1 MTLRTAVFEQQIT
14 RLRAEGYQFL
24 PLLWVLEGLYQ
35 GVALPDKAIAITVD
49 DDHRSVYTELRP
61 IIVRENLPV
70 TLFIYPSAISN
81 ASYAMTWDQ
90 LAEMQKIPGV
100 DIQSQTYWH
109 PNFRTEKKR
118 LSPEAYAAFVKKQ
131 LELPRTILYN
141 KLGVNATLLS
151 WPFGI
156 RDTTRTRPPPALATA
171 TPSPSRGDT
180 PAAATHPTR
189 SHATWWWI
197 RRAWTAFS
205 NASGQAK
212 HHSNDNADDRHPD
225 HRRLP
230 GTGLEPGCA
239 RHHGHRP
246 HRERNGSH
254 SHPRRHRDCRQHR
267 GARRRGRALPDRGSR
282 GGLAGERPRGR
293 LRSRRCGHHR
303 GRCPARYRACTDP
316 AQGPLPH
323 RLRHRQPRSARTA
336 LDADRTAPSST
347 PWSSTSRA
355 TGA

>member
-1 MTLRTAVFEQQIT
+1 MNPARRHGRLGHLLCVLLLCASARISAESAAILCYHRFAPGAVDSMTLRTAVFEQQIT

-24 PLLWVLEGLYQ
+24 PLLVVLEGLYQ

-131 LELPRTILYN
+131 LELPRTILYS

-156 RDTTRTRPPPALATA
+156 RDTTL
-171 TPSPSRGDT
+171 DQ
-180 PAAATHPTR
+180 AAASAGYRYAFTIEGR
-189 SHATWWWI
+189 HASSGDAPYAIPRYLVVDTQGVDAFLERI
-197 RRAWTAFS
+197 R
-205 NASGQAK
+205 
-212 HHSNDNADDRHPD
+212 
-225 HRRLP
+225 
-230 GTGLEPGCA
+230 
-239 RHHGHRP
+239 
-246 HRERNGSH
+246 
-254 SHPRRHRDCRQHR
+254 
-267 GARRRGRALPDRGSR
+267 
-282 GGLAGERPRGR
+282 AGE
-293 LRSRRCGHHR
+293 
-303 GRCPARYRACTDP
+303 
-316 AQGPLPH
+316 
-323 RLRHRQPRSARTA
+323 
-336 LDADRTAPSST
+336 APQQ
-347 PWSSTSRA
+347 
-355 TGA
+355 